1 VPQSFAQE
9 GCGLFEKNDS
19 VRPRVVECL
28 FFWARRTRRREI
40 PRSSAQGG
48 SLEMTMLFASSFSA
62 LAENARTPWMLL
74 REPYFYF
81 TAGVNC
87 VRRFKL
93 PAHSLDC

>member
-1 VPQSFAQE
+1 MILSGPEIWGIKFLGRGVHTQQRA
-9 GCGLFEKNDS
+9 
-19 VRPRVVECL
+19 
-28 FFWARRTRRREI
+28 I

-62 LAENARTPWMLL
+62 LAENARTPCMLL
-74 REPYFYF
+74 RERYFYF